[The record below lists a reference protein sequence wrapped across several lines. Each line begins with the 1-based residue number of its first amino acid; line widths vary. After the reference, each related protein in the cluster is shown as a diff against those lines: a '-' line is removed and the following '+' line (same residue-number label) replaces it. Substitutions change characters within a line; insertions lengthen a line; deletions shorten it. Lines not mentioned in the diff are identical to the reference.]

1 MLNGS
6 VIINGINDKQLRA
19 LLTVKIEHEGSLIFN
34 PSQLQPFQHGVPQQ
48 RPGQPPPQPV
58 NQEQLYN
65 NAVLTWNS
73 EAGLKAVLQLLVE
86 LEGKHHLSSKEAA

>member
-1 MLNGS
+1 MLSGS
-6 VIINGINDKQLRA
+6 VTINGINDKQLRT

-34 PSQLQPFQHGVPQQ
+34 PSQLQPCQHGVPQL
-48 RPGQPPPQPV
+48 RPGQPAQPV

-65 NAVLTWNS
+65 NAVLAWNS

-86 LEGKHHLSSKEAA
+86 LEGKHHLSTKEVA

>member
-1 MLNGS
+1 MLSGS
-6 VIINGINDKQLRA
+6 VTINGINDKQLRT

-34 PSQLQPFQHGVPQQ
+34 PSQLQPCQHGVSQL
-48 RPGQPPPQPV
+48 RPGQPAQPV

-65 NAVLTWNS
+65 NAVLAWNS

-86 LEGKHHLSSKEAA
+86 LEGKHHLSTKEVA